1 MCNDGIHDEI
11 GQAMILEL
19 FDPALEV
26 TAQMPFG
33 GMERGIICRWWW
45 QEWNPMRL
53 ELLVLFASKPN

>member
-1 MCNDGIHDEI
+1 
-11 GQAMILEL
+11 MILEL